1 MGRKNLEE
9 NKANADIFENN
20 LVYLTKSIKNSSKDG
35 VNKTEEINWVKDI
48 VQFILHLTNI
58 SLNYGI
64 KKGQVIDLKEKKCIT
79 YLETLKGTGN

>member
-20 LVYLTKSIKNSSKDG
+20 LVYLTKSIKNSSKDS

-48 VQFILHLTNI
+48 VQFILHLN
-58 SLNYGI
+58 
-64 KKGQVIDLKEKKCIT
+64 EKI
-79 YLETLKGTGN
+79 

>member
-35 VNKTEEINWVKDI
+35 ANKTEEINWVKDI
-48 VQFILHLTNI
+48 VQFILHLN
-58 SLNYGI
+58 
-64 KKGQVIDLKEKKCIT
+64 EKI
-79 YLETLKGTGN
+79 

>member
-9 NKANADIFENN
+9 NKTNADIFENN

-48 VQFILHLTNI
+48 VQFILHLN
-58 SLNYGI
+58 
-64 KKGQVIDLKEKKCIT
+64 EKI
-79 YLETLKGTGN
+79 